1 MSIMKTFKLENE
13 PKIESGFKTPEYY
26 FDTFSARVI
35 QQLPTEE
42 PKTISIFSKR
52 KTWLYAAAAILILGL
67 SIPIYNQFKSP
78 SSEIDDATLENYIA
92 YQSSVSNTDLAN
104 LLNEEDIQKMSVD
117 LNIEDKTIENELIE
131 NKNLEYY
138 LLN

>member
-13 PKIESGFKTPEYY
+13 PKIESGFKTPENY

-78 SSEIDDATLENYIA
+78 SSEIDDTTLENYIA